1 MVSHSSSLRKICPRI
16 DLKGIVPNRDQ
27 EEGDVPTKQTMR
39 KNQRK
44 DGENVRE
51 KFKTTSPV
59 ESQGNLVNRRSLV
72 ISIIIF
78 HYEIAAG

>member
-1 MVSHSSSLRKICPRI
+1 MVR
-16 DLKGIVPNRDQ
+16 
-27 EEGDVPTKQTMR
+27 TKQTMR

-44 DGENVRE
+44 DGDNVRE
-51 KFKTTSPV
+51 KFKATSPI

-78 HYEIAAG
+78 HYEIAAVKKRWTAGQMQKQTWVAF